1 MRKWIVAIAVL
12 AALAGAGAWNLSGVY
27 AQEAAAPAAAPVF
40 PGPVMETER
49 FMKKF
54 ADPLVEN
61 LKTLLAQEP
70 ATPRDWRKVEDEAG
84 SGAEVAVLVGIRV
97 GEHESK
103 PEWQEMTK
111 AMYDASV
118 ALTASAAKKDYA
130 DTKAKYEALVQSC
143 NACHQ
148 KIDPDTLPVIEP

>member
-1 MRKWIVAIAVL
+1 
-12 AALAGAGAWNLSGVY
+12 
-27 AQEAAAPAAAPVF
+27 
-40 PGPVMETER
+40 
-49 FMKKF
+49 MKKF

-61 LKTLLAQEP
+61 LKQLLAQEP

-130 DTKAKYEALVQSC
+130 DTKAKYEGLVQSC